1 MAAILHRKVPFFPS
15 ILLRIRPFSALP
27 ESEHLPPPDQIDQTP
42 PTDTKH
48 PLDRLQLSIRSESN
62 PERVAELFLSSKNIH
77 RFYSSRPLFSLT
89 VRKLSRARRPDLI
102 RRVLD
107 PFITDP
113 NSPKSEGF
121 LARIL
126 SLYSSAGL
134 PDAAKEAFC
143 HPSPFKRSDL
153 SFSALLSAY
162 MHSGRYGELKSTFE
176 EAASKFNITP
186 GLVPHTILLSGLC
199 ENGEIGDAR
208 KLLGEMSSRE
218 NDRPEPN
225 IISYNTVLC
234 GCLKKGEDGLFDEIL
249 KEIEDRNL
257 EPNVVTFNCRIARF
271 CNIGE
276 SVKAEELLDVMCS
289 RGIQPSVSTFYNL
302 IHGYCKENKVDLA
315 VKMFQKMKVAKRRS
329 GSDGVSPNADIY
341 IVLVK
346 NLIEK
351 EQFDD
356 ASWICIEGMARKIL
370 LPFKDVKC
378 IVEGLMKESKLE
390 KAKDLVEKMRK
401 VLKGDASDAWEKI
414 IGGVSLEAITSS
426 QMSGQGQ

>member
-1 MAAILHRKVPFFPS
+1 MAAILRRKLPSFPSVPS

-27 ESEHLPPPDQIDQTP
+27 ESESEHLPTPDQIDQTP
-42 PTDTKH
+42 TTDTKH
-48 PLDRLQLSIRSESN
+48 PLPRLQLSIRSESD
-62 PERVAELFLSSKNIH
+62 PERVAELFLSSKNIY
-77 RFYSSRPLFSLT
+77 RFYSCRPLFSLT

-107 PFITDP
+107 PFLTDP

-126 SLYSSAGL
+126 SLYSSAGM

-153 SFSALLSAY
+153 SLSALLSAY
-162 MHSGRYGELKSTFE
+162 VHSGRYDELKSTFE

-186 GLVPHTILLSGLC
+186 GLFAHNILLNGLC
-199 ENGEIGDAR
+199 ENGEIEDAR
-208 KLLGEMSSRE
+208 KVLGEMSKRE

-234 GCLKKGEDGLFDEIL
+234 GCLKQGEDRLFDEIL

-257 EPNVVTFNCRIARF
+257 VPNVVTFNCRIARF

-276 SVKAEELLDVMCS
+276 SFKAEQLLDVMCS
-289 RGIQPSVSTFYNL
+289 QGIQPSVRTFYNL
-302 IHGYCKENKVDLA
+302 IHGYCKENKVNLA
-315 VKMFQKMKVAKRRS
+315 VKMFQKMKAAKRRS

-341 IVLVK
+341 NVLVK

-356 ASWICIEGMARKIL
+356 ASWICIEGLARKIL
-370 LPFKDVKC
+370 VPLR
-378 IVEGLMKESKLE
+378 I
-390 KAKDLVEKMRK
+390 
-401 VLKGDASDAWEKI
+401 
-414 IGGVSLEAITSS
+414 
-426 QMSGQGQ
+426 